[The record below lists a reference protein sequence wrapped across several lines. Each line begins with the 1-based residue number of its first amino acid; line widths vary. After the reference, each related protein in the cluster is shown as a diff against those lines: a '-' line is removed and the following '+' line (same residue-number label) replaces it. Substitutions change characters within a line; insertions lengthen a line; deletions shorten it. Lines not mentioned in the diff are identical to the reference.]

1 MLSIDKIVQYSDVC
15 EIFEEELV
23 DQRKE
28 KLGPDLESFEK
39 AVKELKFGLQ
49 LRFLEGVSEDFTE
62 ITIPDWLTE
71 RKGRQIIEEMELF
84 E

>member
-1 MLSIDKIVQYSDVC
+1 MC

-23 DQRKE
+23 DLRKE
-28 KLGPDLESFEK
+28 KLGSDLASFEK

-49 LRFLEGVSEDFTE
+49 FRFLEGVSEDYE
-62 ITIPDWLTE
+62 DISIPSWLNE
-71 RKGRQIIEEMELF
+71 KKGKQIIEEMELF